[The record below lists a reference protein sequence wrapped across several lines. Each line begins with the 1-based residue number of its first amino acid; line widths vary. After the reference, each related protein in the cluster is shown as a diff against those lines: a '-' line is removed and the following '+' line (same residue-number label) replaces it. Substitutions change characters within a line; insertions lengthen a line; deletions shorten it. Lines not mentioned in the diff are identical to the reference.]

1 MRCFFLS
8 LLLFL
13 VFSFTARSQSSEEL
27 VKTLESAVKQ
37 RDASIIKPFLSAD
50 FRVHI
55 YVMPMA
61 YGMISN
67 VLKSYKAL
75 DRFEYIAAEKS
86 AKGSAI
92 KFKCYFEN
100 AKEFESVLLLDS
112 LGMILRIKY
121 LDQLYGLNTDKESA
135 LVATIPFVFR
145 DKKIIVKMKLNDSP
159 KVLNMLFDTG
169 ADGVGMKKETAD
181 AVGLVETR
189 KQQTSIVGAS
199 TEIMISAGNTL
210 KFDSLQIKNQNI
222 GIFPS
227 YQDDLDGLFG
237 ANFLHNYITNIDFDK
252 SVIRLYSLGTFK
264 YPEGGN
270 FVPMIYNT
278 GLPGIVSRVKLNS
291 GKEITGKF
299 HFDTGAGYPLIL
311 FSPFVGKNDLEKDFK
326 IQSRN
331 VNFSFGHQ
339 TPTVVGI
346 FDNLHIGEY
355 SIPHFTGTLQSSD
368 GKENWNVSGDGSL
381 GIDIIKKFNCIINVL
396 DLRIYLIPNKSFSEP
411 LDFWLGPVMFGVKN
425 GNLVVRSI
433 IPGSL
438 PGIDLKQN
446 DGISSINGME
456 VKDLCEIKTILQLED
471 DYQNNEIELI
481 VRGCSIKCVKVRKVI
496 INNFDHG
503 KERIEK
509 KREAITIE

>member
-1 MRCFFLS
+1 MRYSVIC

-13 VFSFTARSQSSEEL
+13 AFSLTVKSQSPQEL
-27 VKTLESAVKQ
+27 VKILESAVKQ
-37 RDASIIKPFLSAD
+37 RDPSIIKPFLSAD

-75 DRFEYIAAEKS
+75 DKFEYLGVEKS
-86 AKGSAI
+86 AHGSSV
-92 KFKCYFEN
+92 KFKCFFEN
-100 AKEFESVLLLDS
+100 AKEFESVILLDS
-112 LGMILRIKY
+112 LGMILRIRY

-159 KVLNMLFDTG
+159 RVLNMLFDTG

-181 AVGLVETR
+181 AVGLVETK

-199 TEIMISAGNTL
+199 TEIIISAGNTL

-237 ANFLHNYITNIDFDK
+237 ANFLRNYITNIDFDH
-252 SVIRLYSLGTFK
+252 SVIRLYSFGSFK
-264 YPEGGN
+264 YPEGGS
-270 FVPMIYNT
+270 FVPMVYNT
-278 GLPGIVSRVKLNS
+278 GLPGIVSKVKLNS

-326 IQSRN
+326 IQSRS
-331 VNFSFGHQ
+331 VNYSFGHQ
-339 TPTVVGI
+339 TPTVLGI
-346 FDNLHIGEY
+346 FEHLQVGKF

-368 GKENWNVSGDGSL
+368 GKENWTVEGDGSL
-381 GIDIIKKFNCIINVL
+381 GMDVIKKFNCIVNVL
-396 DLRIYLIPNKSFSEP
+396 DLKIYLIPNKSFSEP
-411 LDFWLGPVMFGVKN
+411 LDFYLGPVLFGVKN

-438 PGIDLKQN
+438 SGIDLKQN
-446 DGISSINGME
+446 DGISSINGKE
-456 VKDLCEIKTILQLED
+456 VKDLCEIKSILQLED
-471 DYQNNEIELI
+471 DYRNNEIELI
-481 VRGCSIKCVKVRKVI
+481 VNRNDLEFKLSLP
-496 INNFDHG
+496 
-503 KERIEK
+503 K
-509 KREAITIE
+509 K